1 MKQNLLE
8 SFDLEIKPWM
18 AGIVQRMNL
27 ASEPTMIKSLSI
39 LHASFIGGLIQKTK
53 KENGADSIKSLLEV
67 GRHDG
72 EIINQLP
79 EISQNEAKLSD
90 LRING
95 NTLLSFVFD
104 QGLNTSFDK
113 IRNFLS
119 QKYQIDGDELVEV
132 SQLVVPFSMDLLGK
146 IVKENQLDPD
156 QIADLLQQHESL
168 LVEKYSG
175 LAQVMGLVKPTSTLS
190 SRKDNGNTSITS
202 SPSSSEVQLSS
213 KERIDTED
221 YHKERENF
229 FRALWPWVTLLLI
242 SGLLLYILKNFWEE
256 EPESVTETVAVI
268 VEEDSLTSL
277 EDSLIL
283 SEDSS
288 EIAEVDNTISAPPEA
303 PEESSHT
310 TPLDSVL
317 NYLRTHQ
324 SIKDTLKFENS
335 IISFQDSTSTL
346 TISANNELTGLIA
359 IMRANPSVNV
369 GINMIYDSTFF
380 KNHAPIIQERIS
392 NLSNYF
398 NAFGLDNSRYGIQT
412 RITDLDDGKVD
423 QSAPE
428 NNSPPHDF
436 KIEISFYS
444 KTEE

>member
-18 AGIVQRMNL
+18 VGIVQHMNL
-27 ASEPTMIKSLSI
+27 ASEPTMIESLSI
-39 LHASFIGGLIQKTK
+39 LNASFIGGLIQKTK

-72 EIINQLP
+72 ETINQLP
-79 EISQNEAKLSD
+79 KISQNEAKLSD

-95 NTLLSFVFD
+95 NALLSFVFD
-104 QGLNTSFDK
+104 KGLNTSFDK

-146 IVKENQLDPD
+146 IVKENQLDSN
-156 QIADLLQQHESL
+156 QIAELLHQHEPL

-175 LAQVMGLVKPTSTLS
+175 LAQVMGLVKPTSPLLA
-190 SRKDNGNTSITS
+190 RKDNGNASITS
-202 SPSSSEVQLSS
+202 SPSSSEVQLSR
-213 KERIDTED
+213 KEGIDPEN

-242 SGLLLYILKNFWEE
+242 SGLLLYILKNFWED
-256 EPESVTETVAVI
+256 EPESAVETVAVMM
-268 VEEDSLTSL
+268 EEDSLTSM
-277 EDSLIL
+277 EDSLL
-283 SEDSS
+283 VSEDSS
-288 EIAEVDNTISAPPEA
+288 EIAEVDNTINKPLQEPEVA
-303 PEESSHT
+303 SHT
-310 TPLDSVL
+310 SPLDSVL
-317 NYLRTHQ
+317 SYLKTHQ
-324 SIKDTLKFENS
+324 SIMDTLKFENS

-359 IMRANPSVNV
+359 ILRSNPSVNV
-369 GINMIYDSTFF
+369 GINMIYDSTFH
-380 KNHAPIIQERIS
+380 KNHAPVIQERVS

-398 NAFGLDNSRYGIQT
+398 NAFGLDKSRYWIQT
-412 RITDLDDGKVD
+412 IITDLDHGKVVRID
-423 QSAPE
+423 PE
-428 NNSPPHDF
+428 NSSPPHDF
-436 KIEISFYS
+436 KIKISFYN